1 MLKRTF
7 DLVCSIMG
15 LVLLAPLFIIVAFW
29 IKLDSSGPIFFRQER
44 VGRNGEVFRIHK
56 FRTMRSDTENIGR
69 LTVGK
74 DSRITTSGQFLR
86 KSKVDE
92 LPQLIDVVLG
102 KMSLV
107 GPRPEVLEFIDEY
120 PSDVRDIVL
129 SVRPGITDKASIEMV
144 DENEILG
151 KYDDPRK
158 AYIEHIL
165 PVKQRYYIEYVEK
178 QSLFLDMS
186 LIFKTL
192 LRIIGDRDSS
202 SHRG

>member
-1 MLKRTF
+1 MLKRVF
-7 DLVCSIMG
+7 DLVSCIMG
-15 LVLLAPLFIIVAFW
+15 LVLLAPLFIIVAIW

-44 VGRNGEVFRIHK
+44 VGKNGEVFRIHK
-56 FRTMRSDTENIGR
+56 FRTMRSDSENEGR

-74 DSRITTSGQFLR
+74 DSRITASGQFLR

-107 GPRPEVLEFIDEY
+107 GPRPEVQEFIDEY
-120 PSDVRDIVL
+120 PSAIRQIVL

-158 AYIEHIL
+158 AYIEQVL
-165 PVKQRYYIEYVEK
+165 PIKQNFYIDYVEK
-178 QSLFLDMS
+178 QTFFGDIKIIL
-186 LIFKTL
+186 KTINK
-192 LRIIGDRDSS
+192 IITR
-202 SHRG
+202 

>member
-7 DLVCSIMG
+7 DLVSSIMG
-15 LVLLAPLFIIVAFW
+15 LVLLAPLFIIVAIW

-44 VGRNGEVFRIHK
+44 VGRNGDVFRIHK
-56 FRTMRSDTENIGR
+56 FRTMRSDSENKGR

-74 DSRITTSGQFLR
+74 DSRITASGQFLR

-107 GPRPEVLEFIDEY
+107 GPRPEVQEFIDEY
-120 PSDVRDIVL
+120 PSDIRQIVL

-158 AYIEHIL
+158 AYIEHVL
-165 PVKQRYYIEYVEK
+165 PIKQKFYVDYVEK
-178 QSLFLDMS
+178 QTFLGDIQ
-186 LIFKTL
+186 LIFKTITK
-192 LRIIGDRDSS
+192 IITR
-202 SHRG
+202 